1 MANKDNLIKLVAQK
15 LGPEQLK
22 QMVDQ
27 AVQALAND
35 PDVTPEVIDQMLN
48 LFGQVAENPDSY
60 DSVIQEAIQAG
71 VLDQGDFPDQFD
83 PTFIAIFLL
92 ALQGLQQRGGQGFA
106 RGGLSQAAQQ
116 VQSQGRDSDTILAH
130 ISPHEAAFL
139 KRLGGSGTI
148 NPQTGLMEFGLF
160 KKIKKAVKSVVKAVV
175 PIVKAV
181 APMVVGAITL
191 NPYLAAATGAALGA
205 TGGGGLKGALVGGL
219 GGYLA
224 TPGNTLAN
232 TVGEYA
238 SKIPGISHLGLSNQ
252 VLGAGVLGGASS
264 AVLGKNPITGALLSG
279 AVANYAP
286 GLVDEYGN
294 KLPDG
299 MAQSIASGAQMG
311 ANTGGGLKGTLTGGA
326 AGALTNLAMSGLS
339 DMGIEPSSTATGA
352 EAYMDP
358 NAPVNQMINGTDLQ
372 MPTYNDATGA
382 YSTVPSYAS
391 PTAGIDLTGGGT
403 GTADYTMPNFDQ
415 NFMSGYPSY
424 TGNAP
429 TIDALGPTRP
439 TTSYTPS
446 PTNVVPV
453 DNSFSAQ
460 LAANQANLQA
470 NNPLV
475 AAQAAQA
482 PTAGPLTQ
490 AAATTAAG
498 APSVKGTP
506 SSGFKWGDIATIG
519 LLSSLVAGK
528 TPQQANDAIMQDPAL
543 TEQQKQ
549 GMLRKLT
556 NYKFDPGMTV
566 FPQQGTAE
574 WDRLMK
580 QINQGVEQTYAT
592 PTLTEQPAM
601 ARGGRNARRQ
611 PQGAL
616 SQMSRLSLGAG
627 DGRSD
632 SIEARLSDG
641 EYVIDAETV
650 ALLGNGSTKAGAAM
664 LDQMRQGIRQQ
675 KGRALAK
682 GKFSPDAK
690 SPLAYMKGG
699 LK

>member
-1 MANKDNLIKLVAQK
+1 MANKDNLIKMVAQK
-15 LGPEQLK
+15 LGPEKLQ

-27 AVQALAND
+27 SVQALGQD
-35 PDVTPEVIDQMLN
+35 PDVTPEVIGQMLT

-60 DSVIQEAIQAG
+60 QSVIQEAIQAG
-71 VLDQGDFPDQFD
+71 VLDQGDFPEQFD
-83 PTFIAIFLL
+83 PIFIAIFLL
-92 ALQGLQQRGGQGFA
+92 ALQGLQQRSGQGFA
-106 RGGLSQAAQQ
+106 RGGLSQAAQNL
-116 VQSQGRDSDTILAH
+116 QSQGRDSDTILAH

-148 NPQTGLMEFGLF
+148 NPQTGLMEFGMF
-160 KKIKKAVKSVVKAVV
+160 KKFKKAIKSVVKAVA
-175 PIVKAV
+175 PIAKAV
-181 APMVVGAITL
+181 LPIAVSMIPGIGM
-191 NPYLAAATGAALGA
+191 PLAAALSGLGTAALG
-205 TGGGGLKGALVGGL
+205 GSLKESLLAGVGGALGTAKGMGL
-219 GGYLA
+219 A
-224 TPGNTLAN
+224 GNIGQTLN
-232 TVGEYA
+232 E
-238 SKIPGISHLGLSNQ
+238 SIPGLSTLGLSNQ
-252 VLGAGVLGGASS
+252 VLGAGVLGGATSGI
-264 AVLGKNPITGALLSG
+264 AGKNIITGALTSGLTSYAAPKIAESINAGIPGSESVTADMIKGANLSAQMGSNPLVG
-279 AVANYAP
+279 AGTA
-286 GLVDEYGN
+286 GLISVGGNLLNDGTFLGPQAALDSAGN
-294 KLPDG
+294 KLPPLLGDTPAPSDMVTLDDG
-299 MAQSIASGAQMG
+299 TTVQYQDMVPGSNYELATTPAIAGSVGPVAPTTT
-311 ANTGGGLKGTLTGGA
+311 APPAA
-326 AGALTNLAMSGLS
+326 AGALSQVAQASV
-339 DMGIEPSSTATGA
+339 TGA
-352 EAYMDP
+352 
-358 NAPVNQMINGTDLQ
+358 
-372 MPTYNDATGA
+372 PT
-382 YSTVPSYAS
+382 
-391 PTAGIDLTGGGT
+391 
-403 GTADYTMPNFDQ
+403 
-415 NFMSGYPSY
+415 
-424 TGNAP
+424 
-429 TIDALGPTRP
+429 
-439 TTSYTPS
+439 
-446 PTNVVPV
+446 
-453 DNSFSAQ
+453 
-460 LAANQANLQA
+460 
-470 NNPLV
+470 
-475 AAQAAQA
+475 
-482 PTAGPLTQ
+482 
-490 AAATTAAG
+490 
-498 APSVKGTP
+498 
-506 SSGFKWGDIATIG
+506 SGFKWGDIATIG

-543 TEQQKQ
+543 TEHQKQ

>member
-1 MANKDNLIKLVAQK
+1 
-15 LGPEQLK
+15 
-22 QMVDQ
+22 
-27 AVQALAND
+27 
-35 PDVTPEVIDQMLN
+35 
-48 LFGQVAENPDSY
+48 
-60 DSVIQEAIQAG
+60 
-71 VLDQGDFPDQFD
+71 
-83 PTFIAIFLL
+83 
-92 ALQGLQQRGGQGFA
+92 
-106 RGGLSQAAQQ
+106 
-116 VQSQGRDSDTILAH
+116 
-130 ISPHEAAFL
+130 
-139 KRLGGSGTI
+139 
-148 NPQTGLMEFGLF
+148 
-160 KKIKKAVKSVVKAVV
+160 
-175 PIVKAV
+175 
-181 APMVVGAITL
+181 
-191 NPYLAAATGAALGA
+191 
-205 TGGGGLKGALVGGL
+205 
-219 GGYLA
+219 
-224 TPGNTLAN
+224 
-232 TVGEYA
+232 
-238 SKIPGISHLGLSNQ
+238 
-252 VLGAGVLGGASS
+252 
-264 AVLGKNPITGALLSG
+264 
-279 AVANYAP
+279 
-286 GLVDEYGN
+286 
-294 KLPDG
+294 
-299 MAQSIASGAQMG
+299 
-311 ANTGGGLKGTLTGGA
+311 
-326 AGALTNLAMSGLS
+326 
-339 DMGIEPSSTATGA
+339 
-352 EAYMDP
+352 
-358 NAPVNQMINGTDLQ
+358 
-372 MPTYNDATGA
+372 
-382 YSTVPSYAS
+382 VPSYAS
-391 PTAGIDLTGGGT
+391 PSYGIDLTGGGT
-403 GTADYTMPNFDQ
+403 GTADYTLPNFDQ
-415 NFMSGYPSY
+415 NFMANYPSY
-424 TGNAP
+424 TDNAP

-446 PTNVVPV
+446 PTNVAPV

-506 SSGFKWGDIATIG
+506 SSGFKWGDIATMG
-519 LLSSLVAGK
+519 LLSTLVAGK

-632 SIEARLSDG
+632 SIDAKLSDG

>member
-1 MANKDNLIKLVAQK
+1 MANKDNLLKLVAQK
-15 LGPEQLK
+15 LGPDQLK

-27 AVQALAND
+27 AEQALSQD
-35 PDVTPEVIDQMLN
+35 PDVTPEVIGQMLN
-48 LFGQVAENPDSY
+48 LFSQVAENPESY
-60 DSVIQEAIQAG
+60 QSVIQEAIQAG
-71 VLDQGDFPDQFD
+71 VLDQGDFPEQFD
-83 PTFIAIFLL
+83 PIFIGIFLL
-92 ALQGLQQRGGQGFA
+92 ALQELQQRGGQGFA
-106 RGGLSQAAQQ
+106 RGGLSQAAQNL
-116 VQSQGRDSDTILAH
+116 QSQGRDSDTILAH

-139 KRLGGSGTI
+139 KRLGGSGGI

-160 KKIKKAVKSVVKAVV
+160 KKIKKAVKSVVKVV
-175 PIVKAV
+175 APIAKAV
-181 APMVVGAITL
+181 LPIIANSFIPGSGILV
-191 NPYLAAATGAALGA
+191 GAALGA
-205 TGGGGLKGALVGGL
+205 TGGGGLKGALMGGL
-219 GGYLA
+219 GGAIGPNGMFQGL
-224 TPGNTLAN
+224 PGTI
-232 TVGEYA
+232 GEYA
-238 SKIPGISHLGLSNQ
+238 NAIPGISSLGLTNN
-252 VLGAGVLGGASS
+252 VLGAGVLGGASN
-264 AVLGKNPITGALLSG
+264 AILGKNTITGALLSG

-286 GLVDEYGN
+286 GLVDKYGN
-294 KLPDG
+294 TLPDG

-326 AGALTNLAMSGLS
+326 SGALSNLAMSGLS
-339 DMGIEPSSTATGA
+339 NMGIEPSSTSTGA
-352 EAYMDP
+352 SNYMDP

-403 GTADYTMPNFDQ
+403 GTADYTLPNFDQ
-415 NFMSGYPSY
+415 NFMANYPSY
-424 TGNAP
+424 TGNAA

-446 PTNVVPV
+446 PSNVAPV

-470 NNPLV
+470 NNPV
-475 AAQAAQA
+475 VPIEAVVA

-490 AAATTAAG
+490 AATTQATG
-498 APSVKGTP
+498 APSIKGAST
-506 SSGFKWGDIATIG
+506 GFNWSDMATMAGLATLIG
-519 LLSSLVAGK
+519 GK
-528 TPQQANDAIMQDPAL
+528 TPKQANDAIMQDPAL

-549 GMLRKLT
+549 SMLRKLT

-566 FPQQGTAE
+566 FPSEGSE
-574 WDRLMK
+574 GWDRLMG
-580 QINQGVEQTYAT
+580 QINQGIEQTYAT
-592 PTLTEQPAM
+592 PTMTEEPAM
-601 ARGGRNARRQ
+601 AKGGKTRRK

-616 SQMSRLSLGAG
+616 SQMSRLSMGVG

-632 SIEARLSDG
+632 SIDARLSDG

-664 LDQMRQGIRQQ
+664 LDQMRQQIRQQ
-675 KGRALAK
+675 KGKALAK

-690 SPLAYMKGG
+690 APLAYMKGG
-699 LK
+699 LR

>member
-15 LGPEQLK
+15 LGPDQLK

-27 AVQALAND
+27 AEQALSQD
-35 PDVTPEVIDQMLN
+35 PDVTPEVIGQMIN
-48 LFGQVAENPDSY
+48 LFSQVAENPESY
-60 DSVIQEAIQAG
+60 QSVIQEAIQAG
-71 VLDQGDFPDQFD
+71 VLDQGDFPEQFD
-83 PTFIAIFLL
+83 PIFIGIFLL

-116 VQSQGRDSDTILAH
+116 VQAQGRDSDTILAH

-148 NPQTGLMEFGLF
+148 NPQTGLMEFGIF
-160 KKIKKAVKSVVKAVV
+160 KKIKKAVKSVVKVIV
-175 PIVKAV
+175 PIAKAV

-205 TGGGGLKGALVGGL
+205 TGGGGLKGAVIGGL

-224 TPGNTLAN
+224 TPGNTLAS

-238 SKIPGISHLGLSNQ
+238 SKIPGIGTLGLSNQ

-286 GLVDEYGN
+286 GLVDKYGN
-294 KLPDG
+294 TLPDG
-299 MAQSIASGAQMG
+299 MAQSIATGAG
-311 ANTGGGLKGTLTGGA
+311 AAANTGGGLKGTLTGGA

-339 DMGIEPSSTATGA
+339 DMGIEPSSTSTSASN
-352 EAYMDP
+352 YMDP

-391 PTAGIDLTGGGT
+391 PTAGIDFSGGVSSAPADLMANYPTYSGGDATTGQGGT
-403 GTADYTMPNFDQ
+403 YSSA
-415 NFMSGYPSY
+415 
-424 TGNAP
+424 
-429 TIDALGPTRP
+429 
-439 TTSYTPS
+439 
-446 PTNVVPV
+446 PTNVAPV

-482 PTAGPLTQ
+482 PTEGPLTQ

-506 SSGFKWGDIATIG
+506 SSDFKWGDIATMG

-566 FPQQGTAE
+566 FPSEGSE
-574 WDRLMK
+574 GWDRLMG
-580 QINQGVEQTYAT
+580 QINQGIEQTYAT
-592 PTLTEQPAM
+592 PTMTEEPAL
-601 ARGGRNARRQ
+601 ARGGRTRRK

-616 SQMSRLSLGAG
+616 SQMSRLSMGAG

-664 LDQMRQGIRQQ
+664 LDQMRQQIRQQ
-675 KGRALAK
+675 KGKALAK

-690 SPLAYMKGG
+690 APLAYMKGG
-699 LK
+699 LR

>member
-1 MANKDNLIKLVAQK
+1 
-15 LGPEQLK
+15 
-22 QMVDQ
+22 
-27 AVQALAND
+27 
-35 PDVTPEVIDQMLN
+35 
-48 LFGQVAENPDSY
+48 
-60 DSVIQEAIQAG
+60 
-71 VLDQGDFPDQFD
+71 
-83 PTFIAIFLL
+83 
-92 ALQGLQQRGGQGFA
+92 
-106 RGGLSQAAQQ
+106 
-116 VQSQGRDSDTILAH
+116 
-130 ISPHEAAFL
+130 
-139 KRLGGSGTI
+139 
-148 NPQTGLMEFGLF
+148 MEFGFF
-160 KKIKKAVKSVVKAVV
+160 KKLKKAVKSVVKAVA

-181 APMVVGAITL
+181 APMVVGTFLGPVAGAL
-191 NPYLAAATGAALGA
+191 TGAALGA
-205 TGGGGLKGALVGGL
+205 IGGGGLKGALIGGL

-224 TPGNTLAN
+224 SPGQTLAG
-232 TVGEYA
+232 TIGESVA
-238 SKIPGISHLGLSNQ
+238 KIPGISSLGLSNQ

-264 AVLGKNPITGALLSG
+264 AVLGRNPITGALTAGLT
-279 AVANYAP
+279 ANYAP
-286 GLVDEYGN
+286 QVAEQFGS

-299 MAQSIASGAQMG
+299 MANSMVSGANMAASTGGNPLMG
-311 ANTGGGLKGTLTGGA
+311 AGT
-326 AGALTNLAMSGLS
+326 GALSNLAMSGLQG
-339 DMGIEPSSTATGA
+339 MGVEPSSTSTGS

-358 NAPVNQMINGTDLQ
+358 NAPVNQMINGQDLQ
-372 MPTYNDATGA
+372 MPSYSGTDVSAGLPNAT
-382 YSTVPSYAS
+382 TVPSYAS
-391 PTAGIDLTGGGT
+391 PSYGIDLTGGGT
-403 GTADYTMPNFDQ
+403 GTADYTLPNFDQ
-415 NFMSGYPSY
+415 NFMANYPSY

-580 QINQGVEQTYAT
+580 QINQGIEQTYAT

-664 LDQMRQGIRQQ
+664 LDQMRQQIRQQ
-675 KGRALAK
+675 KGKALAK

-690 SPLAYMKGG
+690 APLAYMKGG
-699 LK
+699 LR

>member
-1 MANKDNLIKLVAQK
+1 MANKDNLLKLVAQK
-15 LGPEQLK
+15 LGPDQLK

-27 AVQALAND
+27 AEQALSQD
-35 PDVTPEVIDQMLN
+35 PDVTPEVISQMLT
-48 LFGQVAENPDSY
+48 LFGQVAENPESY
-60 DSVIQEAIQAG
+60 QSVIQEAIQAG
-71 VLDQGDFPDQFD
+71 VLDQGDFPEQFD
-83 PTFIAIFLL
+83 PVFIAIFLL

-106 RGGLSQAAQQ
+106 RGGLSQAAKNL
-116 VQSQGRDSDTILAH
+116 QSQGRDSDTILAH
-130 ISPHEAAFL
+130 ISPHEAMFL

-160 KKIKKAVKSVVKAVV
+160 KKLKKIVKSVVKAVV

-181 APMVVGAITL
+181 APMVVGTFLGPVAG
-191 NPYLAAATGAALGA
+191 AATGAALGA
-205 TGGGGLKGALVGGL
+205 TGGGGLKGAVIGGL

-224 TPGNTLAN
+224 SPGQTLTNKIGGYAN
-232 TVGEYA
+232 NAIG
-238 SKIPGISHLGLSNQ
+238 GLGGLSNE
-252 VLGAGVLGGASS
+252 VLGSGILGGASS
-264 AVLGKNPITGALLSG
+264 AVLGKNLITGALLSG

-286 GLVDEYGN
+286 GLVDKYGN
-294 KLPDG
+294 TLPDG
-299 MAQSIASGAQMG
+299 MAQDIATGAG
-311 ANTGGGLKGTLTGGA
+311 AAANTGGGLKGTLTGGA

-339 DMGIEPSSTATGA
+339 DMGIEPSSTSTGA
-352 EAYMDP
+352 SNYMDP

-372 MPTYNDATGA
+372 MPTYDPATGT
-382 YSTVPSYAS
+382 YSSVPNYAS
-391 PTAGIDLTGGGT
+391 PTDGIDFTGGGT
-403 GTADYTMPNFDQ
+403 GTADYTLPNFDQ
-415 NFMSGYPSY
+415 NFMANYPNYSGGDTT
-424 TGNAP
+424 TGQGGTYSSA
-429 TIDALGPTRP
+429 
-439 TTSYTPS
+439 
-446 PTNVVPV
+446 PTNVAPV

-470 NNPLV
+470 NNPV
-475 AAQAAQA
+475 VPIEAVVA

-490 AAATTAAG
+490 AATTQATG
-498 APSVKGTP
+498 APSIKGAST
-506 SSGFKWGDIATIG
+506 GFNWSDMATMAGLATLIG
-519 LLSSLVAGK
+519 GK
-528 TPQQANDAIMQDPAL
+528 TPKQANDAIMQDPAL

-566 FPQQGTAE
+566 FPSEGSE
-574 WDRLMK
+574 GWDRLMG
-580 QINQGVEQTYAT
+580 QINQGIEQTYAT
-592 PTLTEQPAM
+592 PTMTEQPAL
-601 ARGGRNARRQ
+601 ARGGKARRK

-616 SQMSRLSLGAG
+616 SQMSRLSMGAG

-675 KGRALAK
+675 KGKALAK
-682 GKFSPDAK
+682 GNFSPDAK

>member
-1 MANKDNLIKLVAQK
+1 MDLKTGNRGQIVCARHYKHNRGNKMANKDNLIKLVAQK
-15 LGPEQLK
+15 LGPDNLK

-27 AVQALAND
+27 AVQALGND
-35 PDVTPEVIDQMLN
+35 PDVTPEVISQMIN
-48 LFGQVAENPDSY
+48 LFGQVAENPESY
-60 DSVIQEAIQAG
+60 QSVIQEAIQAG
-71 VLDQGDFPDQFD
+71 VLDQGDFPEQFD
-83 PTFIAIFLL
+83 PIFIGIFLL

-116 VQSQGRDSDTILAH
+116 VQAQGRDSDTILAH

-139 KRLGGSGTI
+139 KRLGGAGTI

-160 KKIKKAVKSVVKAVV
+160 KKIKKAVKSVVKVIV
-175 PIVKAV
+175 PIAKAV
-181 APMVVGAITL
+181 LPIAVSMIPGIGPV
-191 NPYLAAATGAALGA
+191 AAAALSGLGTAALG
-205 TGGGGLKGALVGGL
+205 GNLKQSLLAGVGGALGTVDGQTFAGSIGKSL
-219 GGYLA
+219 
-224 TPGNTLAN
+224 TPMVPTSL
-232 TVGEYA
+232 
-238 SKIPGISHLGLSNQ
+238 SGILTPT
-252 VLGAGVLGGASS
+252 VLGSGVLGGATT
-264 AVLGKNPITGALLSG
+264 ALAGGNVLKGALTAGATNYLAPQVADAISG
-279 AVANYAP
+279 QYPGAENVTASMVRGANTA
-286 GLVDEYGN
+286 
-294 KLPDG
+294 
-299 MAQSIASGAQMG
+299 AQMG
-311 ANTGGGLKGTLTGGA
+311 SNPIVGAGTAGLISVGGNLLNDGTFLGTPPTVAGQPPSTIQGNGTGVVLDPATGDPFASADPYALPTSQAGGSQGVDLGSYAPTDSVINA
-326 AGALTNLAMSGLS
+326 AGNYDFNLFT
-339 DMGIEPSSTATGA
+339 PSNSVNVPAPQGVNFQETGVPA
-352 EAYMDP
+352 SSP
-358 NAPVNQMINGTDLQ
+358 LAPVK
-372 MPTYNDATGA
+372 
-382 YSTVPSYAS
+382 
-391 PTAGIDLTGGGT
+391 
-403 GTADYTMPNFDQ
+403 
-415 NFMSGYPSY
+415 
-424 TGNAP
+424 
-429 TIDALGPTRP
+429 
-439 TTSYTPS
+439 
-446 PTNVVPV
+446 
-453 DNSFSAQ
+453 
-460 LAANQANLQA
+460 
-470 NNPLV
+470 
-475 AAQAAQA
+475 A

-506 SSGFKWGDIATIG
+506 SSDFKWGDIATIG

-528 TPQQANDAIMQDPAL
+528 TPKQANDAIMQDPAL

-664 LDQMRQGIRQQ
+664 LDQMRQQIRQQ
-675 KGRALAK
+675 KGKALAK